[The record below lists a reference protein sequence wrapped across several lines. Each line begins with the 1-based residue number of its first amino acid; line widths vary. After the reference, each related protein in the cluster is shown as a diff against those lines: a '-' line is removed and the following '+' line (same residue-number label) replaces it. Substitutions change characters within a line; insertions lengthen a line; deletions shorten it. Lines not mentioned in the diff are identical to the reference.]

1 MLFKT
6 YSCEG
11 MASFTLFQL
20 DADVLCVCIYVGLL
34 GDTQS

>member
-11 MASFTLFQL
+11 MASITLLQL
-20 DADVLCVCIYVGLL
+20 DVDVLCVCIYKGLL